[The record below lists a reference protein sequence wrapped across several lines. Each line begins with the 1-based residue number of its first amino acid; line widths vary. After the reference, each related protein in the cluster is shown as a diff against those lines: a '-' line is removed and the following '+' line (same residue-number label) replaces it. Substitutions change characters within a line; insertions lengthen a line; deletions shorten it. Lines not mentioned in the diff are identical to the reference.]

1 MVKGGATVNGNST
14 LWTVVAVLAIIA
26 LIVWLIQAV

>member
-1 MVKGGATVNGNST
+1 MPNNGW

-26 LIVWLIQAV
+26 LLIFIFANVSFH

>member
-1 MVKGGATVNGNST
+1 MNNTW

-26 LIVWLIQAV
+26 LLIFIFANVDFNS